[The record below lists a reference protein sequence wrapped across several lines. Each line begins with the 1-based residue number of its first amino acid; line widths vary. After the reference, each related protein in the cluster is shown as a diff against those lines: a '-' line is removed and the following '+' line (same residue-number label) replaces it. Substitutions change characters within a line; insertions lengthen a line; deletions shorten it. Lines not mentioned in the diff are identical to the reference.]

1 MEEPKMVKSQSE
13 EDEEFVQKRDTRQ
26 DYYSKTSAA
35 KFVAE
40 TTQSLMG
47 SSEGAQFGPKRE
59 SSFELSEISS
69 RALNEEI
76 KDEN

>member
-1 MEEPKMVKSQSE
+1 MEEPKLVKTQSE

-35 KFVAE
+35 KM

-47 SSEGAQFGPKRE
+47 SSEGTQYGPKRE
-59 SSFELSEISS
+59 SSFELSEMSS
-69 RALNEEI
+69 RALNEEN
-76 KDEN
+76 KSEN